1 MNGRL
6 LEGLFSEYAKSIGT
20 EIAATGVEA
29 GGYIFLSIQDER
41 AMKVAPRKRGL
52 RYVDY
57 PDRARHLRIDAPLI
71 ACLTQTEGGPILVDV
86 PVNRAS
92 PEVPPQ
98 LATLTV
104 KVSPVDGDG
113 KTLVAVPTAAG
124 NLDYD
129 FHGYVGL
136 EDLLGVAR
144 DALLLAE
151 ASGDMDCQ
159 GAHDVPYVG
168 RPPAP
173 DRQAINV
180 MALKY
185 KVCDAC
191 LEAMADMGFPMAPPI
206 PEGWE

>member
-1 MNGRL
+1 MNEDL
-6 LEGLFSEYAKSIGT
+6 LGDLFSEHAKSIDT

-29 GGYIFLSIQDER
+29 GGYITLSIQNEG

-57 PDRARHLRIDAPLI
+57 TDRGRHLRVDAPLI
-71 ACLTQTEGGPILVDV
+71 AYLTQTEGRPILVDV
-86 PVNRAS
+86 PVSQTS

-98 LATLTV
+98 LTTLTV
-104 KVSPVDGDG
+104 KVSPVDDDG
-113 KTLVAVPTAAG
+113 KTLVAVPTATG

-151 ASGDMDCQ
+151 ASGEVDCQ
-159 GAHDVPYVG
+159 GPHDVPHAVSASATNK
-168 RPPAP
+168 RALE
-173 DRQAINV
+173 V
-180 MALKY
+180 MMLKY
-185 KVCDAC
+185 KVCNTC
-191 LEAMADMGFPMAPPI
+191 LENMAGMGFPMAPPI